1 MSLFALLSR
10 TDLTHLLSFLRR
22 SFIPFSDPSGLIS
35 SMQSSNRVLLPN
47 NGGELMLP
55 FTTTNV
61 VSDPLVWLR
70 AVALNL
76 PETCSSF

>member
-1 MSLFALLSR
+1 MF
-10 TDLTHLLSFLRR
+10 FLDKTAKIWRR
-22 SFIPFSDPSGLIS
+22 ENIPLYGIPFSDPSGLIS

-70 AVALNL
+70 AVALKDICAYGGKT
-76 PETCSSF
+76 P